1 MIADKPTIEITGDG
15 KDVVAKIE
23 ADYPERSTMKI
34 GSFVRIQDDGHCYD
48 GVVIAIWQQGFTIGW
63 FDQHNDRQYTSFDW
77 NAIVIVF

>member
-1 MIADKPTIEITGDG
+1 MNTKPKIEISGELNNII
-15 KDVVAKIE
+15 AHIE